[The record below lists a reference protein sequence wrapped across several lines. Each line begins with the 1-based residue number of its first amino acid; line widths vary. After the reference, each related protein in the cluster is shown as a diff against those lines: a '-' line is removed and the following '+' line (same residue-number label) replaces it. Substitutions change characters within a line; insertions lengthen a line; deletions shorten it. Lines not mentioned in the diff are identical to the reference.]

1 MSFRP
6 LDAASLAEAR
16 EKRRV
21 VDETYYGRDYL
32 RLKDAVHGAP
42 RGSAV
47 FGERVVYGYPQ
58 IGRVLRLDSG
68 LAEQF
73 AAPVWAEEKVDGYNV
88 RVFKLGGELI
98 ALSRGGFICPFTTDR
113 APDFID
119 LTIFDDHPDLVLCG
133 EMAGPGNPYM
143 EGYPPYIEEDA
154 RLLVF
159 DMMHMD
165 HPGFLPQNERMAL
178 AERYGLEQPE
188 IFGRFELDQ
197 VPELREILLTINE
210 DGREGIVFKEDSARA
225 KRAKY
230 VTSFTSI
237 SDIRLTAQ
245 NMLDLPPEYFT
256 NRVLRLVLFMDE
268 EGLVRDDELHQQL
281 GEAFLTGLFDSV
293 RQFREEK
300 RVYHRYVCRFHD
312 KENAERLIE
321 RLKATAKRSQV
332 RIRRQSLERR
342 EDGYWELVFDKDFL
356 RITGAFGHLMGG
368 GLVYD

>member
-6 LDAASLAEAR
+6 LDAASLEEAR

-32 RLKDAVHGAP
+32 RLKDSVHGAP

-58 IGRVLRLDSG
+58 IGRVLRLDTG

-73 AAPVWAEEKVDGYNV
+73 QAPVWAEEKVDGYNV
-88 RVFKLGGELI
+88 RVFMLDGELV

-113 APDFID
+113 AADFID
-119 LTIFDDHPDLVLCG
+119 LTLFDDHPELILCG

-143 EGYPPYIEEDA
+143 EGYPPYIAEDV
-154 RLLVF
+154 RLLIF
-159 DMMHMD
+159 DMMRID
-165 HPGFLPQNERMAL
+165 QPGFLPQHERMAL
-178 AERYGLEQPE
+178 AERYALEQPE
-188 IFGRFELDQ
+188 IFGRFELAQ
-197 VPELREILLTINE
+197 VRELEEILLTVND
-210 DGREGIVFKEDSARA
+210 DGREGIVLKEDSSRA

-230 VTSFTSI
+230 VTSNTSI

-268 EGLVRDDELHQQL
+268 EGLSRDDALHRQL

-293 RQFREEK
+293 RQYREEN
-300 RVYHRYVCRFHD
+300 RVYHRYTCRFHSR
-312 KENAERLIE
+312 ENAERLIE

-332 RIRRQSLERR
+332 RIRRQSVERVG
-342 EDGYWELVFDKDFL
+342 DYWELVFDKDFL